1 MPRRRRLDRVDHKRA
16 AQILRAQWKAV
27 VGIAESKSAVSFVDD
42 ASLRAAITKRTNHSQ
57 VSYRYCLPIQLLG
70 KLTNSN
76 IEPRSVHLAANESEA
91 PPRCARSV
99 RAEVI

>member
-42 ASLRAAITKRTNHSQ
+42 ASYLFSFSASLLTQTSTRGPFSVAQMNPIPLHGMRG
-57 VSYRYCLPIQLLG
+57 VSAQ
-70 KLTNSN
+70 
-76 IEPRSVHLAANESEA
+76 RS
-91 PPRCARSV
+91 
-99 RAEVI
+99 